1 MIPFK
6 IKGTDACINSMG
18 LPTVTSQKYV
28 VMQAQGQSHQSENG
42 KIFNGP
48 TYLKVLY
55 FDTSPSFFQRGIA
68 KDSSQVIGEKAI
80 SNLFV
85 VNSHLN
91 AGRPAQV
98 AKMALHVI

>member
-28 VMQAQGQSHQSENG
+28 VMQAQGESTQSEDG
-42 KIFNGP
+42 QIVNGP

-55 FDTSPSFFQRGIA
+55 LDTSPTFFQCGIS
-68 KDSSQVIGEKAI
+68 KGSS
-80 SNLFV
+80 
-85 VNSHLN
+85 
-91 AGRPAQV
+91 
-98 AKMALHVI
+98 